1 MESPDIWDLL
11 TASLAACDLK
21 KPHKAWAFLVVQGLV
36 SDSGEERNTFVEIVS
51 DVQTRADIIGPS
63 VAFRVAGSLTLAGV
77 TLPAGQVP
85 DPWGECAK
93 QRLETIASWRTDTIG
108 DPSGMET

>member
-1 MESPDIWDLL
+1 MESPDIWNLL
-11 TASLAACDLK
+11 TASLAISDLNR
-21 KPHKAWAFLVVQGLV
+21 PHEAWGFYVVQGLV
-36 SDSGEERNTFVEIVS
+36 SDSGEERDTFVEIVR
-51 DVQTRADIIGPS
+51 DVQAGADIIGPS

-85 DPWGECAK
+85 DPWGKCAK
-93 QRLETIASWRTDTIG
+93 QRLETIASWGSGTLG